1 LHTFKAWKRH
11 DIRDEEEDNPMKIDV
26 LCKLAEFRRFMII
39 STCQSFIPLDLL
51 RDEMV
56 FPERQS
62 TQGTMYVEAEDK
74 VTLKRVEPITFV
86 RVSEVLG
93 IIYTSKSGRTQLKWR
108 NVREDVGRLTGDAS
122 TNSLVNL
129 FTSQI
134 LDESYV
140 AKVKE
145 GAR

>member
-1 LHTFKAWKRH
+1 
-11 DIRDEEEDNPMKIDV
+11 
-26 LCKLAEFRRFMII
+26 MII

-62 TQGTMYVEAEDK
+62 SQGTMYVEAEDK

-93 IIYTSKSGRTQLKWR
+93 IIYTSKSGRTQLRWR

-122 TNSLVNL
+122 THSLVNL
-129 FTSQI
+129 FTSHI

-140 AKVKE
+140 AKVKGGFVE
-145 GAR
+145 SK

>member
-1 LHTFKAWKRH
+1 
-11 DIRDEEEDNPMKIDV
+11 MKIDV

-39 STCQSFIPLDLL
+39 STCHSFIPLDLL
-51 RDEMV
+51 RDEMI

-62 TQGTMYVEAEDK
+62 SQGTMYVEAEDK
-74 VTLKRVEPITFV
+74 VTLKRVESITFV

-93 IIYTSKSGRTQLKWR
+93 IIYTSRSGRTQLRWR
-108 NVREDVGRLTGDAS
+108 SVREDVGRLTGDAS

-129 FTSQI
+129 FTSHI

-140 AKVKE
+140 AKGKGRFVESK
-145 GAR
+145 

>member
-1 LHTFKAWKRH
+1 
-11 DIRDEEEDNPMKIDV
+11 MKIDV
-26 LCKLAEFRRFMII
+26 FCKLAEFRRFMII
-39 STCQSFIPLDLL
+39 STCQSFIPLNLL

-93 IIYTSKSGRTQLKWR
+93 IIYTSKSGRTQLRWR
-108 NVREDVGRLTGDAS
+108 SVREDVGRLTGDAS
-122 TNSLVNL
+122 THSLVNL

-140 AKVKE
+140 AKVKAGFVE
-145 GAR
+145 SK